1 MKRSVR
7 KTTKNDIQMRLMSYT
22 DSISDSI
29 KDLVAETDFSFT
41 EIQRM
46 INENF
51 FDDQKDNVED
61 VFGELEEVDSDD
73 ADEKDDEEDTED

>member
-73 ADEKDDEEDTED
+73 ADEKDDEDDRED

>member
-1 MKRSVR
+1 MR

-51 FDDQKDNVED
+51 FDEKKDNVED

-73 ADEKDDEEDTED
+73 ADEKDDEEYTED

>member
-1 MKRSVR
+1 MR

-51 FDDQKDNVED
+51 FDEKKDNVED

-73 ADEKDDEEDTED
+73 ADEKDDEEDRED

>member
-1 MKRSVR
+1 MR
-7 KTTKNDIQMRLMSYT
+7 KDTKNDIQMRLMSYK
-22 DSISDSI
+22 DSIADSI
-29 KDLVAETDFSFT
+29 KDLAEETDFSFT

>member
-73 ADEKDDEEDTED
+73 ADEKDDEEDRED

>member
-73 ADEKDDEEDTED
+73 ADEKDDDEDTED